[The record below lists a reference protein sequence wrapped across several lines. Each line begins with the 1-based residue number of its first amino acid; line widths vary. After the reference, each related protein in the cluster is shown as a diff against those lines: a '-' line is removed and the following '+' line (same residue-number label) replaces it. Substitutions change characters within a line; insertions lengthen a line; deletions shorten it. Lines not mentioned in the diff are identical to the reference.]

1 MKRAFSIFL
10 AAVMALTLAA
20 CGSSGGQTPSAPPAQ
35 TPEAPPAVQP
45 PEKAEA
51 PAPAGEGKILVA
63 YFSATGSTER
73 VAQTIADTLGA
84 DLFAITP
91 AEAYTSDDLN
101 WRDSSSRVSLE
112 HEDPALQDVALTV
125 STPENW
131 AEYDTVFVGYP
142 IWWHIAAWPAGSFVK
157 ANDFTGKTVIPFC
170 TSSSSG
176 LEDSGTL
183 LAEAA
188 GTGEWLEGR
197 RFPSRADAADVTEWA
212 NSLNLSGSG
221 SPAASGNV
229 LIAYFTADEN
239 RAADAVTSA
248 SVTTVDGTE
257 KGLVRAVADMIQAET
272 GGTLF
277 SIQTAVR
284 YSGDRDEVIEYA
296 SEEQRRNDRPELTSH
311 IEDLDGYE
319 TVFIGYPT
327 WWYDMPQALYSFFD
341 EYDLSGKTIIPF
353 NVHNGS
359 RFSGTIQTIQELE
372 PGAVVIEDGFTV
384 SEQNAAGVAADVSA
398 WLDGL
403 GF

>member
-1 MKRAFSIFL
+1 M
-10 AAVMALTLAA
+10 
-20 CGSSGGQTPSAPPAQ
+20 
-35 TPEAPPAVQP
+35 
-45 PEKAEA
+45 
-51 PAPAGEGKILVA
+51 
-63 YFSATGSTER
+63 
-73 VAQTIADTLGA
+73 
-84 DLFAITP
+84 
-91 AEAYTSDDLN
+91 
-101 WRDSSSRVSLE
+101 
-112 HEDPALQDVALTV
+112 
-125 STPENW
+125 
-131 AEYDTVFVGYP
+131 
-142 IWWHIAAWPAGSFVK
+142 
-157 ANDFTGKTVIPFC
+157 
-170 TSSSSG
+170 
-176 LEDSGTL
+176 
-183 LAEAA
+183 
-188 GTGEWLEGR
+188 
-197 RFPSRADAADVTEWA
+197 
-212 NSLNLSGSG
+212 
-221 SPAASGNV
+221 
-229 LIAYFTADEN
+229 
-239 RAADAVTSA
+239 TSA

-384 SEQNAAGVAADVSA
+384 SEQNAAGAAADVSA